1 MKIKI
6 IYFLFFIFPMLS
18 IMAQEGKITGTVFS
32 GDDQLPL
39 PGATVLVTGT
49 NKSTITDIDGTFSF
63 AGIPSDAT
71 IVVSYVGYAPQSIS
85 IKGQKTFKISLP
97 VNDNKLNE
105 VVVTGYS
112 KQKKADITGAVAV
125 VNMKDLM
132 KQPEPNPIKALQG
145 RIAGVKVTA
154 DGSPSGGN
162 TKVVIRGVG
171 TLNNTDP
178 LYVIDGMPTKSGM
191 HELNPN
197 DIETIQV
204 LKDASSASIYGSR
217 ASNGVIII
225 TTKKGKAGKMRID
238 FNAYSSMS
246 DYSRKTSILNANQF
260 GQALWQANVNDGIDP
275 NSNNLSYKFD
285 WGVVNSKPQLN
296 KVLVPEFLDAA
307 QTLKSSNTDWYDEI
321 SQTGIANSYDLTV
334 SNGSDKG
341 SYVFSLGY
349 YGNKGVVKTTDFERI
364 SARMNSSYKYFDGKL
379 VVGENFTLNRTNEV
393 TDPGV
398 LDPALRALPIIPVR
412 TVDGKGWGGPVGGM
426 NDRQNPVRLLEY
438 NKDNKYDYLRLFG
451 NAFADLEL
459 IKNLHIKSSFGMDY
473 GYFNKRTLQRSYK
486 SGYLQNNQTSVTID
500 QSVSDKWTWT
510 NTALYTL
517 KAGKSNLNLM
527 AGTEMYK
534 EAFDNTALR
543 KNDFLIETP
552 DYMYP
557 DAGTGESFTSGT
569 STVYSL
575 LSYFGKADYEFDNR
589 YLVSATIRRD
599 GSSRFGKNNQYGT
612 FPAVSAGWRISNEE
626 FIKNNAPVFSDL
638 KLRAG
643 WGQTGNQEISNTA
656 VYSLFLASY
665 AGGSPTWATS
675 FGTAYDIAGNGNGL
689 LPSGFIATQSGNDD
703 LKWETTAQTNIG
715 LDFGL
720 FQQKLSGSVDYYIKK
735 TDDILV
741 LPPYLG
747 VIGEGGNRW
756 VNGASME
763 NKGWEVSLG
772 YSDATSF
779 GLKYDISGNIAANK
793 NKITQL
799 PDEVRNNYGGNGIDD
814 NILGRPI
821 NSMYGYVADGLYKNQ
836 SEVDN
841 SAIQE
846 GKGLGRIRY
855 KDLNGDGEIT
865 DKDRT
870 WIGNPNPGLT
880 YGFNLGLT
888 YKNFDFN
895 TFWEGAANVDVINN
909 TKFQTDFWSVDDV
922 GSNKGTRLLNAW
934 SLDNPNSTIPA
945 ITTVDRNAES
955 RFSTYFVENGN
966 YLKLRVLQ
974 FGYNLPKDLLNKMSV
989 ETFRL
994 YISGQNLLI
1003 LDAKSFTGIDPEN
1016 AGFGY
1021 PQPTTFTIG
1030 FNLTL

>member
-1 MKIKI
+1 
-6 IYFLFFIFPMLS
+6 MLS
-18 IMAQEGKITGTVFS
+18 ITAQGGKITGTVFS
-32 GDDQLPL
+32 GEDKLPL
-39 PGATVLVTGT
+39 PGATLLVSGT
-49 NKSTITDIDGTFSF
+49 NISSSTDFDGAFSLSN
-63 AGIPSDAT
+63 IPSSAST
-71 IVVSYVGYAPQSIS
+71 IVVSFIGYASQTVSIV
-85 IKGQKTFKISLP
+85 GQKELKIYLQ
-97 VNDNKLNE
+97 VDNNKLNE

-112 KQKKADITGAVAV
+112 QQKKADITGAVAV

-145 RIAGVKVTA
+145 RIAGVKVSS
-154 DGSPSGGN
+154 DGSPSGAN

-197 DIETIQV
+197 DIESIQV

-225 TTKKGKAGKMRID
+225 TTKKGKTGKMKIN
-238 FNAYSSMS
+238 FNTYSSLS
-246 DYSRKTSILNANQF
+246 DYSRKLEVLNANQF

-275 NSNNLSYKFD
+275 NSNNLRYQFD
-285 WGVVNSKPQLN
+285 WSVVNNKPQLN

-307 QTLKSSNTDWYDEI
+307 QTLKSSNTDWSDAI
-321 SQTGIANSYDLTV
+321 SQKGIAKSYDLAV
-334 SNGSDKG
+334 SNGSEKG
-341 SYVFSLGY
+341 NYVFSLGY
-349 YGNKGVVKTTDFERI
+349 YGNEGVVKTTDFQRI

-379 VVGENFTLNRTNEV
+379 LIGENFTFNRTNEV
-393 TDPGV
+393 SDPGV

-412 TVDGKGWGGPVGGM
+412 TVDGKGWGGPIGGM

-438 NKDNKYDYLRLFG
+438 NKDNKYNYLRLFG
-451 NAFADLEL
+451 NAYADLEV
-459 IKNLHIKSSFGMDY
+459 IKNLHVKTSFGMDY
-473 GYFNKRTLQRSYK
+473 GYYNKRSLQRSYQ
-486 SGYLQNNQTSVTID
+486 SGYLKNDKTSVTID

-510 NTALYTL
+510 NTALYSL
-517 KAGKSNLNLM
+517 KVGKSNLNLM

-534 EAFDNTALR
+534 DIFDNTTLR

-557 DAGTGESFTSGT
+557 DAGTGESFTSGS
-569 STVYSL
+569 STAYSL

-589 YLVSATIRRD
+589 YLLSATIRRD

-626 FIKNNAPVFSDL
+626 FMKNNVPAVSDL

-703 LKWETTAQTNIG
+703 LKWETTTQTNVG
-715 LDFGL
+715 LDFG
-720 FQQKLSGSVDYYIKK
+720 FFGQKLSGSIDYYIKK
-735 TDDILV
+735 TENILV
-741 LPPYLG
+741 LPPFLG

-756 VNGASME
+756 INGASME
-763 NKGWEVSLG
+763 NKGWEFSLG
-772 YSDATSF
+772 YSNETSF
-779 GLKYDISGNIAANK
+779 GLKYDISGNVSGNK

-799 PDEVRNNYGGNGIDD
+799 PNDVKNNYGGNGLDD

-821 NSMYGYVADGLYKNQ
+821 NSMYGYVADGIYKNQ

-841 SAIQE
+841 SAVQE

-855 KDLNGDGEIT
+855 KDLNGDGSIT
-865 DKDRT
+865 DKDRA

-888 YKNFDFN
+888 YKNFDFT

-934 SLDNPNSTIPA
+934 SPDNPNSTIPA

-955 RFSTYFVENGN
+955 RFSTYYVEKGD

-974 FGYNLPKDLLNKMSV
+974 LGYNFPKELMKKLSLD
-989 ETFRL
+989 TFRM

-1003 LDAKSFTGIDPEN
+1003 IDAKNFTGVDPEN

-1021 PQPTTFTIG
+1021 PQPTTFTLG
-1030 FNLTL
+1030 LNLTL

>member
-1 MKIKI
+1 MKNKI
-6 IYFLFFIFPMLS
+6 IYFLFFFFPML
-18 IMAQEGKITGTVFS
+18 IITAQEAGIKGTVIS
-32 GDDQLPL
+32 SEDGMPL
-39 PGATVLVTGT
+39 PGATVLISGT
-49 NKSTITDIDGTFSF
+49 NTSTITDFDGKFSF
-63 AGIPSDAT
+63 QKINSNAT
-71 IVVSYVGYAPQSIS
+71 IIVSFIGFTSKTIS
-85 IKGQKTFKISLP
+85 IKNQKTFDIILQ
-97 VNDNKLNE
+97 VDDNKLNE

-112 KQKKADITGAVAV
+112 KQKKSDITGAVAV
-125 VNMKDLM
+125 VDMKDVM

-145 RIAGVKVTA
+145 RIAGVKVSS

-225 TTKKGKAGKMRID
+225 TTKKGKAGKMRIN
-238 FNAYSSMS
+238 FNAYTSFS
-246 DYSRKTSILNANQF
+246 DYTRKLDVLNSEQY
-260 GQALWQANVNDGIDP
+260 GKALWQANINDGLNP
-275 NSNNLSYKFD
+275 NNNNLRYQFD
-285 WGVVNSKPQLN
+285 WSVVNNKPQLN
-296 KVLVPEFLDAA
+296 TVLVPEYLDPN
-307 QTLKSSNTDWYDEI
+307 QTLKSSNTDWYNEI
-321 SQTGIANSYDLTV
+321 SQTGIAKSYDLSV
-334 SNGSDKG
+334 SNASEKG

-349 YGNKGVVKTTDFERI
+349 YGNEGVVKTTDFERI
-364 SARMNSSYKYFDGKL
+364 SARINGSYKYFDGKL
-379 VVGENFTLNRTNEV
+379 VIGENFTLNRTNEV

-451 NAFADLEL
+451 NMYADLEL
-459 IKNLHIKSSFGMDY
+459 IKNLHIKTSFGIDY
-473 GYFNKRTLQRSYK
+473 GFFKKRSLQRSYQ

-510 NTALYTL
+510 NTAIYSL
-517 KAGKSNLNLM
+517 KFGKSNLNLM
-527 AGTEMYK
+527 AGTEMYNDN
-534 EAFDNTALR
+534 FDNTALR

-552 DYMYP
+552 NYMYP
-557 DAGTGESFTSGT
+557 DAGTGESFTGGT
-569 STVYSL
+569 STSYSL

-589 YLVSATIRRD
+589 YLLSATIRRD
-599 GSSRFGKNNQYGT
+599 GSSRFGKNNQFGT
-612 FPAVSAGWRISNEE
+612 FPAVSAGWRISNEN
-626 FIKNNAPVFSDL
+626 FIKDKAPAISDL

-656 VYSLFLASY
+656 IYSLYLASY
-665 AGGSPTWATS
+665 AGGNPTWATS

-689 LPSGFIATQSGNDD
+689 LPSGFIATQSANDD
-703 LKWETTAQTNIG
+703 LKWETTTQTNIG
-715 LDFGL
+715 LDFG
-720 FQQKLSGSVDYYIKK
+720 FFKQKLSGSVDYYTKK
-735 TDDILV
+735 TSDILV

-747 VIGEGGNRW
+747 VIGEGGSRW

-763 NKGWEVSLG
+763 NEGWEASLG
-772 YSDATSF
+772 YRDETSF
-779 GLKYDISGNIAANK
+779 GLKYDISANVSGNK

-799 PDEVRNNYGGNGIDD
+799 PDEVKNNYGGDGLED

-821 NSMYGYVADGLYKNQ
+821 NSMYGYVADGLFKNQ
-836 SEVDN
+836 DELDL
-841 SAIQE
+841 SADQD

-855 KDLNGDGEIT
+855 KDLNGDGVIT

-870 WIGNPNPGLT
+870 WIGNPNPGLL
-880 YGFNLGLT
+880 YGINLGLG
-888 YKNFDFN
+888 YKNFDFT
-895 TFWEGAANVDVINN
+895 TFWEGASNVDVINN

-945 ITTVDRNAES
+945 LTTIDKNAES

-966 YLKLRVLQ
+966 YLKLRVVQ
-974 FGYNLPKDLLNKMSV
+974 VGYSLPKDLLKRMSV
-989 ETFRL
+989 ESFRF
-994 YISGQNLLI
+994 YITGQNLLI
-1003 LDAKSFTGIDPEN
+1003 IDAKDFTGVDPEN
-1016 AGFGY
+1016 PGFGY
-1021 PQPTTFTIG
+1021 PQPTTFTVG
-1030 FNLTL
+1030 LNLTF

>member
-1 MKIKI
+1 MKSKI
-6 IYFLFFIFPMLS
+6 IYFLIFFFPML
-18 IMAQEGKITGTVFS
+18 IMTAQDGGIKGTVIS
-32 GDDQLPL
+32 SEDGLPL
-39 PGATVLVTGT
+39 PGATVTISGT
-49 NKSTITDIDGTFSF
+49 STSASTDFDGKFSL
-63 AGIPSDAT
+63 PEVKSDAV
-71 IVVSYVGYAPQSIS
+71 IVVSFIGFAPQTITLN
-85 IKGQKTFKISLP
+85 GQKILNISLR
-97 VNDNKLNE
+97 VNNNQLNE

-112 KQKKADITGAVAV
+112 KQKKTDITGAVSI
-125 VNMKDLM
+125 VNMKDVM

-145 RIAGVKVTA
+145 RVAGVKISS
-154 DGSPSGGN
+154 DGSPSGSN

-225 TTKKGKAGKMRID
+225 TTKKGKEGKMRIN
-238 FNAYSSMS
+238 FSTYTSIS
-246 DYSRKTSILNANQF
+246 DYARKLEVMNANQF
-260 GQALWQANVNDGIDP
+260 GQALWQANINDGLDP
-275 NSNNLSYKFD
+275 NNNNLRYQFD
-285 WGVVNSKPQLN
+285 WSVNNNKPQLN
-296 KVLVPEFLDAA
+296 KVLVPEYLDAN
-307 QTLKSSNTDWYDEI
+307 QTMKSSNTDWYDEI
-321 SQTGIANSYDLTV
+321 SQTGIASSYDLSV
-334 SNGSDKG
+334 SNASDKG
-341 SYVFSLGY
+341 NYVFSLGY
-349 YGNKGVVKTTDFERI
+349 YDNEGVVKTTDFERI
-364 SARMNSSYKYFDGKL
+364 SARMNGSYKYFDGKL
-379 VVGENFTLNRTNEV
+379 VIGENFSLNRTNEV

-398 LDPALRALPIIPVR
+398 LDPALRALPIIPVH

-451 NAFADLEL
+451 NMYADLEI
-459 IKNLHIKSSFGMDY
+459 IKNLHIKSSFGIDY
-473 GYFNKRTLQRSYK
+473 GSYKKRTLQRSYQ

-500 QSVSDKWTWT
+500 QSVSDKWTWS
-510 NTALYTL
+510 NTAIYNW
-517 KAGKSNLNLM
+517 KIGKSNLNLM

-534 EAFDNTALR
+534 DVFDNTTLR

-569 STVYSL
+569 STLYSL

-589 YLVSATIRRD
+589 YLLSATIRRD

-612 FPAVSAGWRISNEE
+612 FPAVSAGWRISNED

-656 VYSLFLASY
+656 VYSLYLASY

-703 LKWETTAQTNIG
+703 LKWETTTQTNIG

-720 FQQKLSGSVDYYIKK
+720 FKQKLSGSVDYYIKK
-735 TDDILV
+735 TEDILV

-763 NKGWEVSLG
+763 NEGWEVTLG
-772 YSDATSF
+772 YRDETSF
-779 GLKYDISGNIAANK
+779 GLKYDISANVSSNK
-793 NKITQL
+793 NKITAL
-799 PDEVRNNYGGNGIDD
+799 PDEVRNNYGGNGGDD

-821 NSMYGYVADGLYKNQ
+821 NSMYGYVTDGLFKSQ
-836 SEVDN
+836 DEVDN
-841 SAIQE
+841 SANQD

-855 KDLNGDGEIT
+855 KDLNGDGTIT

-870 WIGNPNPGLT
+870 WIGNPNAGLL
-880 YGFNLGLT
+880 YGFNLNLS
-888 YKNFDFN
+888 YKNFDFS
-895 TFWEGAANVDVINN
+895 TFWEGASDVDVINN
-909 TKFQTDFWSVDDV
+909 TKYQTDFWSVDDV

-934 SLDNPNSTIPA
+934 SVDNSNSTIPA
-945 ITTVDRNAES
+945 LTTVDRNAES
-955 RFSTYFVENGN
+955 RFSTYYVENGN

-974 FGYNLPKDLLNKMSV
+974 VGYSLPKDVLKKMSI
-989 ETFRL
+989 ESFRL

-1003 LDAKSFTGIDPEN
+1003 FDAKNFTGVDPEN

-1021 PQPTTFTIG
+1021 PQPTTFTAG
-1030 FNLTL
+1030 LNFTL